1 MDLMGKDLRA
11 AIFNDA
17 LGFITNLVFHEN
29 QVAFFVSN
37 MFFFFNEVTR
47 SVTKK
52 R

>member
-1 MDLMGKDLRA
+1 MGKDPRA

-29 QVAFFVSN
+29 QVAFVVSN
-37 MFFFFNEVTR
+37 MFFFLYEVPR

-52 R
+52 KVA